1 MLICV
6 EEPFLSGQAM
16 EPVNFHV
23 KHSKPEF
30 KPKFV
35 SRSWVIPDSIT
46 QWLVLTLQ
54 LDTQTSHSALLL
66 LLLLVV
72 LLALVVGSIY
82 VPECLL
88 KIPRIMFL
96 KKNIT

>member
-1 MLICV
+1 MLICA

-30 KPKFV
+30 KPRFI
-35 SRSWVIPDSIT
+35 SRSWVIPDST
-46 QWLVLTLQ
+46 TKSLDLTLQ
-54 LDTQTSHSALLL
+54 LDTQPSHSVLPL

-72 LLALVVGSIY
+72 VLVLVVGSICSC
-82 VPECLL
+82 VFKLIL
-88 KIPRIMFL
+88 PRTMF
-96 KKNIT
+96 

>member
-30 KPKFV
+30 KPRFL

-46 QWLVLTLQ
+46 
-54 LDTQTSHSALLL
+54 
-66 LLLLVV
+66 
-72 LLALVVGSIY
+72 
-82 VPECLL
+82 
-88 KIPRIMFL
+88 
-96 KKNIT
+96 